1 MREKM
6 NFNEE
11 ASSIKQSVNNDVVSA
26 LDVSALRV
34 SSSWLAQFLGI
45 SPRWVQQ
52 MTKDGVLQQEAG
64 GKYLLGKSVQA
75 YILYKSGGSENVVAN
90 PKELLAERIKLT
102 RAKAVKED
110 LEARLMEGE
119 LLDSEIVEDE
129 LVSMLNAF
137 KTRIRAIPTK
147 LAPRVLGLSEEA
159 QVQAVMKG
167 TIDEALKEL
176 SRYDPER
183 TRKRS
188 VKARG
193 LVGSST
199 A

>member
-1 MREKM
+1 MLQKVD
-6 NFNEE
+6 NEQ
-11 ASSIKQSVNNDVVSA
+11 ISA
-26 LDVSALRV
+26 LDVS
-34 SSSWLAQFLGI
+34 SMNISHTWLAQFLGI
-45 SPRWVQQ
+45 SPRWVLQL
-52 MTKDGVLQQEAG
+52 TKDGVLEKESS
-64 GKYLLGKSVQA
+64 GKYLLGKSVRA
-75 YILYKSGGSENVVAN
+75 YILYKGGGSENITAS

-119 LLDSEIVEDE
+119 LLDGEVVGEE
-129 LVSMLNAF
+129 LLSLVNAF
-137 KTRIRAIPTK
+137 KTKIRALPTK
-147 LAPRVLGLSEEA
+147 LAPRILGLTEEA

-167 TIDEALKEL
+167 TIDEALREL

-193 LVGSST
+193 LVGGSAS
-199 A
+199 

>member
-1 MREKM
+1 M
-6 NFNEE
+6 
-11 ASSIKQSVNNDVVSA
+11 KQLVNNDAVSA
-26 LDVSALRV
+26 VDVSALRV

-45 SPRWVQQ
+45 SSRWVQQ

-75 YILYKSGGSENVVAN
+75 YILYKSGGSENISAN

-119 LLDSEIVEDE
+119 LLDGEIVEEE
-129 LVSMLNAF
+129 LLSLVNAF
-137 KTRIRAIPTK
+137 KTKIRAIPTK
-147 LAPRVLGLSEEA
+147 LAPRILGLTEEA
-159 QVQAVMKG
+159 QVQAIMKG
-167 TIDEALKEL
+167 TIDEALREL

-183 TRKRS
+183 ARKRS

-193 LVGSST
+193 LVGGSAS
-199 A
+199 